1 MTPEA
6 RSILESLPMSRE
18 AFLTAY
24 GAQKLDGLV
33 LSGAVSVLDGVV
45 TLAELGRQR
54 LEPSWP

>member
-1 MTPEA
+1 
-6 RSILESLPMSRE
+6 MSRE
-18 AFLTAY
+18 AFLAAY